1 MNSRYLIT
9 LLLIVCVLF
18 TGCTTQSLEKPEQI
32 LKLIGD
38 AVKITE
44 KAANEKDLKLA
55 REVWT
60 QVSEY
65 GVKAKEIGNKE
76 LADSLG
82 KLASTYVYLVSYIE
96 SGDTLQLTN
105 FQNCFDQAVSQLR
118 KCVSNQKSL
127 KMDKR

>member
-1 MNSRYLIT
+1 MNRRYLIT
-9 LLLIVCVLF
+9 LLLIMTVLF
-18 TGCTTQSLEKPEQI
+18 TGCNSQSVEKPEQM
-32 LKLIGD
+32 LKLLDD

-60 QVSEY
+60 QVSEH
-65 GVKAKEIGNKE
+65 GVKAKELGNKE

-96 SGDTLQLTN
+96 TGDALQLTN
-105 FQNCFDQAVSQLR
+105 FRNGYDQAVNQLR
-118 KCVSNQKSL
+118 KCVSNQQSKT
-127 KMDKR
+127 MDKQ